1 MHAYFPALNS
11 FPSLL
16 GDMISDAINCLG
28 FTWASS
34 PAATELETLVMDWLC
49 KAMRLPNKFLS
60 SDVEPYGG
68 GVLQVSVII
77 KRDLKKI
84 ILNFKRCQR
93 QQQARPHTIHYLP
106 LERVYSMRMAW
117 VNLTSM
123 LKSRGSTVVS
133 FVTVRTRR
141 TRRLKRPLW

>member
-28 FTWASS
+28 FT
-34 PAATELETLVMDWLC
+34 
-49 KAMRLPNKFLS
+49 NKFLS